1 MRRAVKLLKL
11 NWFIF
16 AGMLGGGIGGF
27 LYWRFVGC
35 ASGSCAITGSPVLS
49 TVWGALIVGLILYA
63 LFSKSDKPKKPK
75 EKRGKAGEKSDTPEE
90 KRDTPGEKRD

>member
-1 MRRAVKLLKL
+1 MNTIISWLKR

-35 ASGSCAITGSPVLS
+35 ASGTCAITGSPVLS
-49 TVWGALIVGLILYA
+49 TIWGALIIGLLLFA
-63 LFSKSDKPKKPK
+63 FFSKSRRQ
-75 EKRGKAGEKSDTPEE
+75 EKGARKNEKQKVKTEVAEE
-90 KRDTPGEKRD
+90 EEEEDY